1 MSFGI
6 PENIWLV
13 ITAAG
18 ICTSIILS
26 EISSLNKILTRMEKR
41 GMDIE
46 YKLHLMQQTIDGL
59 ANSVESVENN
69 TRP

>member
-1 MSFGI
+1 MSLGI

-13 ITAAG
+13 ITVAG
-18 ICTSIILS
+18 ICTSFILS
-26 EISSLNKILTRMEKR
+26 EISSLNKIITRMEKR

-46 YKLHLMQQTIDGL
+46 YKLHLLQQNIGEL
-59 ANSVESVENN
+59 ANSVEGVENN

>member
-1 MSFGI
+1 MSLGI
-6 PENIWLV
+6 PINIWLV
-13 ITAAG
+13 LTAAG
-18 ICTSIILS
+18 ICTSFIVS